1 MKWPSK
7 ALFIIYGA
15 RLPVQQ
21 PLTIVSFVSNG
32 AHAHAESVF
41 RPDVGHH
48 SGTSVGSDSDKH
60 LAEIAKMLTNW
71 KFISPYLGISE
82 AEVEAIEEENKT
94 SNERRYALD
103 FLLVRIVCSSV
114 LILAP
119 SVKFDGLNKRLCT
132 QLKQFERQPEKG
144 TEEKRRNC
152 TRDSLKQVATN

>member
-1 MKWPSK
+1 M
-7 ALFIIYGA
+7 
-15 RLPVQQ
+15 
-21 PLTIVSFVSNG
+21 SNG

-48 SGTSVGSDSDKH
+48 SGTSVGSDSDRQH
-60 LAEIAKMLTNW
+60 LAEIAKMLINW
-71 KFISPYLGISE
+71 KFISPYLGINSE

-132 QLKQFERQPEKG
+132 
-144 TEEKRRNC
+144 
-152 TRDSLKQVATN
+152 

>member
-1 MKWPSK
+1 MPK
-7 ALFIIYGA
+7 ASLDQMLA
-15 RLPVQQ
+15 
-21 PLTIVSFVSNG
+21 TIPAQALDQTVTN
-32 AHAHAESVF
+32 
-41 RPDVGHH
+41 
-48 SGTSVGSDSDKH
+48 KH

-132 QLKQFERQPEKG
+132 
-144 TEEKRRNC
+144 
-152 TRDSLKQVATN
+152 